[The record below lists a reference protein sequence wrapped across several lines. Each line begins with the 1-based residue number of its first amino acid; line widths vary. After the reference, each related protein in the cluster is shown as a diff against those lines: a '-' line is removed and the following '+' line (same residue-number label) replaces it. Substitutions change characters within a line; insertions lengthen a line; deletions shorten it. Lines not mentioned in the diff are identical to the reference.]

1 MCLPATGQMCSN
13 MPSYDMIMNGMI
25 MACWIM
31 LDQEHGGSW
40 HVGDDDE
47 ERWHDGMIMKCT
59 RPCSRSCGRRT
70 LSYHLSAPGS
80 WQKPWAAV
88 AGN

>member
-31 LDQEHGGSW
+31 LDQEHVGSW
-40 HVGDDDE
+40 HVGDDDRE
-47 ERWHDGMIMKCT
+47 LVELNSFAAT
-59 RPCSRSCGRRT
+59 RVQLHQP
-70 LSYHLSAPGS
+70 A
-80 WQKPWAAV
+80 
-88 AGN
+88 